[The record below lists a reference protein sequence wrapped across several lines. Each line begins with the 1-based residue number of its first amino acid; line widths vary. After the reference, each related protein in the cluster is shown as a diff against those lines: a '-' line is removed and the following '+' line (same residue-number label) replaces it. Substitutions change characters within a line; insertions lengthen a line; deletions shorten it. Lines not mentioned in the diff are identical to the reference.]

1 MTADVVSSAPLL
13 AEAVPRLAAELEDGL
28 RAAGN
33 VELAAQVPELRVT
46 VRCTCE
52 VEGCSSF
59 HTGQRPMVRWMR
71 RGRQVEIRGIEG
83 AVTVDVVGGEIVYVE
98 VLFRDDV
105 RAGLERAFTPRGSVS

>member
-1 MTADVVSSAPLL
+1 MTAGVAADAPLL
-13 AEAVPRLAAELEDGL
+13 VEALPRLAAEIEDGL
-28 RAAGN
+28 RAAGT

-46 VRCTCE
+46 LRCTCE

-59 HTGQRPMVRWMR
+59 HTGHRPMVRWMR
-71 RGRQVEIRGIEG
+71 RGRQVEIPGVEG

-105 RAGLERAFTPRGSVS
+105 RTRRRGSTGRPGR